1 MLRKNAAI
9 HRQCLGGSVLENVI
23 LSIGKDEFEDV
34 LFDAFHREM
43 RARQVVLHHFRDDVT
58 VETLAAKDDR
68 EDGCVHSLV
77 RDYVHRYHVYDPFRS
92 RCTPAKSRS
101 VELQGF
107 AVKEIAETEYSQ
119 RLFVEPGIA
128 GKLCVIPRRPGD
140 AICLSLYRDRGRGSF
155 GSDDFNRIEAIKAPL
170 AAPFERHLDLK
181 PTPALPSL
189 TRVVEIL
196 QGSENAPMLS
206 SREAAVCARIVT
218 GYSNEAIALDLSL
231 SFHSVRTYR
240 RRAYAKLNVSSQN
253 ELFALILNG
262 GRRDRR
268 SAH

>member
-1 MLRKNAAI
+1 
-9 HRQCLGGSVLENVI
+9 VLENVI
-23 LSIGKDEFEDV
+23 LSIGKAEFGDV

-43 RARQVVLHHFRDDVT
+43 RVRQVVLHYFRDDVT

-92 RCTPAKSRS
+92 RCMPAPTRS

-107 AVKEIAETEYSQ
+107 AVKEIADTEYSQ
-119 RLFVEPGIA
+119 KLFVEPGIA
-128 GKLCVIPRRPGD
+128 GKICVILRRPND
-140 AICLSLYRDRGRGSF
+140 AVCLSLYRDRREGSF
-155 GSDDFNRIEAIKAPL
+155 GGEDLRRIDAIKSPL
-170 AAPFERHLDLK
+170 AAACERHLDLRPK
-181 PTPALPSL
+181 HRLPTLPQMAALLQGGEDRPALS
-189 TRVVEIL
+189 
-196 QGSENAPMLS
+196 A
-206 SREAAVCARIVT
+206 REAAVCARIVM
-218 GYSNEAIALDLSL
+218 GYSNEAIALDLGL

-240 RRAYAKLNVSSQN
+240 RRAYAKMQVTSQN

-262 GRRDRR
+262 GKKGRY

>member
-1 MLRKNAAI
+1 M
-9 HRQCLGGSVLENVI
+9 LENVI

-68 EDGCVHSLV
+68 QDGCVHSLV
-77 RDYVHRYHVYDPFRS
+77 HDYVHRYHVYDPFRS
-92 RCTPAKSRS
+92 RCTPATSRT

-107 AVKEIAETEYSQ
+107 AVKEIADTEYAQ

-128 GKLCVIPRRPGD
+128 GKLCVILRRPRD
-140 AICLSLYRDRGRGSF
+140 AICLSLYRDRRCGSF
-155 GSDDFNRIEAIKAPL
+155 GGEDFNMIDAIKAPL
-170 AAPFERHLDLK
+170 AAAFERHLDLK
-181 PTPALPSL
+181 PTRALPRMLPRTFPSL
-189 TRVVEIL
+189 TRLVDIL
-196 QGSENAPMLS
+196 QGSETAPMLS

-218 GYSNEAIALDLSL
+218 GYSNEAIALDLGL

-240 RRAYAKLNVSSQN
+240 RRAYAKLGVTSQN
-253 ELFALILNG
+253 ELFAVILNG
-262 GRRDRR
+262 GGRG
-268 SAH
+268 HPHIH

>member
-1 MLRKNAAI
+1 LP
-9 HRQCLGGSVLENVI
+9 GGIVLENVI

-68 EDGCVHSLV
+68 QDGCVHSLV
-77 RDYVHRYHVYDPFRS
+77 HDYVHHYHVYDPFRA
-92 RCTPAKSRS
+92 RCTPAKSRT

-128 GKLCVIPRRPGD
+128 GKLCVILRRPRD
-140 AICLSLYRDRGRGSF
+140 AICLSLYRDRRYGSF
-155 GSDDFNRIEAIKAPL
+155 GAEDFNRIEAIKAPL
-170 AAPFERHLDLK
+170 AAAFERHLDFK
-181 PTPALPSL
+181 PTRTLPSPA
-189 TRVVEIL
+189 RMADIL
-196 QGSENAPMLS
+196 QGSESVLS

-218 GYSNEAIALDLSL
+218 GYSNEAIALDLGL

-240 RRAYAKLNVSSQN
+240 RRAYTKLKVTSQN

-262 GRRDRR
+262 GSRGGTP
-268 SAH
+268 AH